1 MKVLGID
8 PDTGT
13 TAWALVST
21 DTLHACGLVISNRG
35 IWGHARVADQH
46 RALIREICTAGT
58 PLRQAIEAADK
69 IVVEGQHFKNKKVNP
84 DNIVKVAHI
93 TGGIEALCR
102 WIRPEDVETL
112 DPTIWTDGFAKEA
125 RMARIPR
132 LLNTTYEAIAEMAGC
147 SLTDANHI
155 VDAAGQGRYYAK
167 NSGKTSFQFRQ
178 GTKRRRR
185 RR

>member
-21 DTLHACGLVISNRG
+21 DALHACGLVISNRG

-69 IVVEGQHFKNKKVNP
+69 IVVEGQHFKK
-84 DNIVKVAHI
+84 
-93 TGGIEALCR
+93 TGKLVSYLTVVV
-102 WIRPEDVETL
+102 VEVLGCFET
-112 DPTIWTDGFAKEA
+112 A
-125 RMARIPR
+125 
-132 LLNTTYEAIAEMAGC
+132 EAIA
-147 SLTDANHI
+147 
-155 VDAAGQGRYYAK
+155 
-167 NSGKTSFQFRQ
+167 
-178 GTKRRRR
+178 
-185 RR
+185 